1 MSYLTAFQECLQV
14 HRPRKLLQR
23 IVNYPIGKAN
33 ILFNI
38 KSIIICILTSFLLVA
53 CASNTEV
60 GSNSYHGKWALTE
73 IIYNSGRSRDFTKEP
88 GNFVH
93 IKETEISEIIVG
105 HGVRSYPYTQEGDVL
120 TLISG
125 GEPDVW
131 SVVESTEHSMKIDTP
146 IGRYI
151 LTR

>member
-1 MSYLTAFQECLQV
+1 
-14 HRPRKLLQR
+14 
-23 IVNYPIGKAN
+23 
-33 ILFNI
+33 LFNI
-38 KSIIICILTSFLLVA
+38 KSIIICIIASFLLVA

-60 GSNSYHGKWALTE
+60 GSNSYYGKWTLNK
-73 IIYNSGRSRDFTKEP
+73 IIYKSGRSRDFTKEP

-93 IKETEISEIIVG
+93 IKETEVSEIIVG
-105 HGVRSYPYTQEGDVL
+105 HGVRSYPYTQEANVL

-125 GEPDVW
+125 GEPDIW
-131 SVVESTEHSMKIDTP
+131 SVVESTEHSMKIDTS

>member
-1 MSYLTAFQECLQV
+1 M
-14 HRPRKLLQR
+14 
-23 IVNYPIGKAN
+23 
-33 ILFNI
+33 FNI
-38 KSIIICILTSFLLVA
+38 KSIIVGLFFSIFIIA
-53 CASNTEV
+53 CTFNTGVE
-60 GSNSYHGKWALTE
+60 SNSYYGKWTLNKVVDE
-73 IIYNSGRSRDFTKEP
+73 DGDFRDFTKEP

-93 IKETEISEIIVG
+93 IKKSEVSEIIAG

-125 GEPDVW
+125 GVPIIW

>member
-1 MSYLTAFQECLQV
+1 ML
-14 HRPRKLLQR
+14 
-23 IVNYPIGKAN
+23 
-33 ILFNI
+33 NI
-38 KSIIICILTSFLLVA
+38 KSIIICICFSFLLAA
-53 CASNTEV
+53 CASGTGIE
-60 GSNSYHGKWALTE
+60 SNSYHGKWTLNE
-73 IIYNSGRSRDFTKEP
+73 IIYKSGRSRDFTKEP

-125 GEPDVW
+125 GEPDIW
-131 SVVESTEHSMKIDTP
+131 SVVESTEHSMKIDTA

>member
-1 MSYLTAFQECLQV
+1 
-14 HRPRKLLQR
+14 
-23 IVNYPIGKAN
+23 
-33 ILFNI
+33 LFNI
-38 KSIIICILTSFLLVA
+38 KSIIICILFSFLLTA
-53 CASNTEV
+53 CVSSTGIE
-60 GSNSYHGKWALTE
+60 SNSYYGKWTLNE
-73 IIYNSGRSRDFTKEP
+73 IIYKSGRSRDFTKEL

-105 HGVRSYPYTQEGDVL
+105 YGARTYPYTQDANVL

-125 GEPDVW
+125 GVPDIW
-131 SVVESTEHSMKIDTP
+131 HILENTEHSMKIDTS

>member
-1 MSYLTAFQECLQV
+1 M
-14 HRPRKLLQR
+14 
-23 IVNYPIGKAN
+23 I
-33 ILFNI
+33 
-38 KSIIICILTSFLLVA
+38 TSFLLVA

-60 GSNSYHGKWALTE
+60 GSNSYFGKWALNE
-73 IIYNSGRSRDFTKEP
+73 IIYKSGRSRGFTKEP

-125 GEPDVW
+125 GDSLIW
-131 SVVESTEHSMKIDTP
+131 GVVESTERSMKIDTS